1 MELQYKKISE
11 NEYDIIMTMI
21 AEDKGVSDYLPKDLE
36 LESEM
41 ITVAYLEKEI
51 VGLVQIEPNKDT
63 SFVVVFVSINHRNRG
78 IGNALIKYAEDYLKE
93 IQAKKI
99 MTSYSINNENSK
111 RFARKHGYERYF
123 SSAYMKHNGGKFSSE
138 LIPVR
143 HYCDED
149 YLDAFKLST
158 EAFHEMRVS
167 VGDFPDSKIEE
178 PSKQI
183 RDRLK
188 QEAENRY
195 TYFIDGEI
203 VGHGWLEG
211 NEIGSISVRI
221 DMQGKGIG
229 RKFAKYLCNE
239 LYNRGNKEIFL
250 WCVVGNKAR
259 YLYESLGF
267 EELYVSEFARK
278 YLRE

>member
-11 NEYDIIMTMI
+11 NEYDVIMTMI
-21 AEDKGVSDYLPKDLE
+21 AEDKDVSYYLPKDIE

-51 VGLVQIEPNKDT
+51 VGLVQIEPNTDT
-63 SFVVVFVSINHRNRG
+63 SFVVVFVSINHRNIG
-78 IGNALIKYAEDYLKE
+78 IGKALIKYAENYLRE
-93 IQAKKI
+93 IQTKRI
-99 MTSYSINNENSK
+99 MIAYSIKNENSI
-111 RFARKHGYERYF
+111 RFARKHGYERCF
-123 SSAYMKHNGGKFSSE
+123 SSTYMKHAGGEFSSE
-138 LIPVR
+138 LISVR

-149 YLDAFKLST
+149 YPDAFKLSS

-167 VGDFPDSKIEE
+167 VGGFPDSKVGE
-178 PSKQI
+178 PSKQT
-183 RDRLK
+183 RDGWK
-188 QEAENRY
+188 KDAKNRY
-195 TYFIDGEI
+195 TYFIDDKV
-203 VGHGWLEG
+203 VGHGCLEG
-211 NEIGSISVRI
+211 NEIGSISVRR

-229 RKFAKYLCNE
+229 KRFVKYLCNE

-267 EELYVSEFARK
+267 EELYVSEFAMK

>member
-11 NEYDIIMTMI
+11 NEYDIIMAMI

-51 VGLVQIEPNKDT
+51 VGLVQLEPNKDT
-63 SFVVVFVSINHRNRG
+63 SFIVVFVSINHRNRG

-93 IQAKKI
+93 IQTKTI
-99 MTSYSINNENSK
+99 MASYSVNNENSM

-123 SSAYMKHNGGKFSSE
+123 SSTYMKHAGGEFSSE

-149 YLDAFKLST
+149 YPDAFKLSA

-167 VGDFPDSKIEE
+167 VGDFPDSKVGE
-178 PSKQI
+178 PSKQS
-183 RDRLK
+183 RDEWK
-188 QEAENRY
+188 QDSKNRY

-203 VGHGWLEG
+203 VGYGCLEG
-211 NEIGSISVRI
+211 NEIGSISVRR

-229 RKFAKYLCNE
+229 KKFVKYLCNE

-267 EELYVSEFARK
+267 EELYVSEFAMK